1 MVELLL
7 ALGAIFLLRFI
18 HPFVVY
24 PLSLLAIRLR
34 CRIPLIGD
42 QAADRGESLALC
54 FCACNAEWV
63 IEEKMRNLLG
73 LRRAMPD
80 LEILAYVD
88 GATDRTA
95 ELLGRHAGDIK
106 LHVSPKRRG
115 KTYGMNFLVETTE
128 ASIVIFTDAN
138 VMLDPAALANLP
150 AISPIRAWAAFA
162 GT

>member
-42 QAADRGESLALC
+42 QAADRGEPLALC

-73 LRRAMPD
+73 LRRAMPN
-80 LEILAYVD
+80 LEILANVD

-106 LHVSPKRRG
+106 LH
-115 KTYGMNFLVETTE
+115 
-128 ASIVIFTDAN
+128 A
-138 VMLDPAALANLP
+138 
-150 AISPIRAWAAFA
+150 SPIQRDSRRASRSACIPTSSRCSP
-162 GT
+162 GTVCTSRSPTSLRQIRPGFLG